1 MKSIFKLAAAALALL
16 VGLSVAPAFAANA
29 YVNQTSSIYKKSSSS
44 STVIKTIAKGSL
56 VTVID
61 CNVNYCL
68 LQLPGPD
75 GWIKR
80 GRLNGL
86 KGGKPASNVPFSFG
100 LSIGGDGKPSISIG
114 IGNTNEPPVIIEED
128 KVCFY
133 KGLNYTGSSFCVE
146 PGDADYGLTGSWDDN
161 ISSIKVYGEAEVTVC
176 SDEDL
181 DGICANISSSK
192 KSLPGALDDE
202 ISSYEVN

>member
-29 YVNQTSSIYKKSSSS
+29 YVNQTSSIYKKATSS
-44 STVIKTIAKGSL
+44 STVIKTIGKGSL

-61 CNVNYCL
+61 CTVSYCL

-75 GWIKR
+75 GWIKK
-80 GRLNGL
+80 GRLSGL
-86 KGGKPASNVPFSFG
+86 QGGKPASNVPFSFG
-100 LSIGGDGKPSISIG
+100 LSIGGNGKPSISIG
-114 IGNTNEPPVIIEED
+114 IGNDAPPPVIIEED

-133 KGLNYTGSSFCVE
+133 KGINYTGSSFCVE
-146 PGDADYGLTGSWDDN
+146 PGESDDSLSGSWDDN

-181 DGICANISSSK
+181 EGICANISSSK

-202 ISSYEVN
+202 ISSFEVN